1 MLLNGKPE
9 ELSKYSKLKYDTQ
22 KFISAVKSVWE
33 YSDLQIRCVYLI
45 SDLAKKGNGVFSIA
59 YSTFKHMFEQ
69 RFKKSISLSSVRRFF
84 GLMKKLGLLSVNMAK
99 RKNDT
104 MSANIYIIE
113 KQLDEIN
120 NEHPPE
126 HSPDHLNVS
135 EETDVKQEPL
145 KKDIVNSQDVF
156 KNALTNACHDL
167 YKQFAVNRWSKRQW
181 LTLVRTFVN
190 ETMNDRRYEQIPLGN
205 VAVYARASLSNIAHK
220 SDLKHGR
227 IEKSYV
233 PIYNWKL
240 L

>member
-9 ELSKYSKLKYDTQ
+9 ELSRYSKLKYDKQ
-22 KFISAVKSVWE
+22 KFIGAVKSVWE
-33 YSDLQIRCVYLI
+33 YSNLQIRCVYLI

-59 YSTFKHMFEQ
+59 YSTFKNMFEQ

-84 GLMKKLGLLSVNMAK
+84 GLMKRLGLLSVNIAK
-99 RKNDT
+99 RKNET

-126 HSPDHLNVS
+126 YPTDPLNVS
-135 EETDVKQEPL
+135 KETNVKQEPL
-145 KKDIVNSQDVF
+145 KKDIVNNSQDVF
-156 KNALTNACHDL
+156 KKALTNACHDL

-181 LTLVRTFVN
+181 FTLVRAFVN

-205 VAVYARASLSNIAHK
+205 VAVYARASLSNIAQK

-233 PIYNWKL
+233 PIYKWT
-240 L
+240 